1 MRVHCLRIPE
11 FCAPR
16 SAGRPSGSLD
26 KVELSPA
33 VRWSRAD
40 KKALKERF
48 KKLDTRS
55 LEEEDSRKEA
65 WRQLERQEA
74 LGKTARE
81 AGDFIERIARSASS
95 KGLISF
101 YYQRFWED
109 LEALDLQHDE
119 RRDHYLGMLEHL
131 FGDQAERRSRWDLID
146 RSSCGQPW
154 AERALTMGA
163 LLEGVS
169 LRGLSRVEDCC
180 RAFGCW
186 ESAVSQGADPA
197 SARRIITRRADA
209 LVSGNWF
216 DRDQLSGDFE
226 ELTRNVTSLARL
238 PRELQAA
245 VARSVEEGVSPEV
258 FAAVADHQHAEPAA
272 RLLPLLSR
280 HEEEDALGWLETFE
294 ALAATGLDPVA
305 ASFVVQEHLRKNE
318 GLAAPKDPAAEAARL
333 KSEMAAALDLPRPA
347 PNPGVQVGDQSVVVG
362 PVKLPV
368 RRREP
373 EPAASERPG
382 PTPARA
388 TPR

>member
-1 MRVHCLRIPE
+1 MRIQAFGFPDLS
-11 FCAPR
+11 APR
-16 SAGRPSGSLD
+16 PAGRPAGSPD
-26 KVELSPA
+26 TVELSSA
-33 VRWSRAD
+33 VHWSKAD

-55 LEEEDSRKEA
+55 LEDQDSRKEA

-74 LGKTARE
+74 LGKTPRE
-81 AGDFIERIARSASS
+81 AGDHLERIALSASS

-146 RSSCGQPW
+146 RSTCGQPW
-154 AERALTMGA
+154 VERARTMGA

-180 RAFGCW
+180 NAFGCW
-186 ESAVSQGADPA
+186 EAAVSQGADPD
-197 SARRIITRRADA
+197 SARRIIAHRGDE
-209 LVSGNWF
+209 LVAGNWS
-216 DRDQLSGDFE
+216 DREQLESDFQ
-226 ELTRNVTSLARL
+226 ELTRNVACLGKL
-238 PRELQAA
+238 PRDLQAA
-245 VARSVEEGVSPEV
+245 VARSLEEGASPEA
-258 FAAVADHQHAEPAA
+258 FAVVADHQHAEPAA

-280 HEEEDALGWLETFE
+280 HEEEDALGWIETFD

-318 GLAAPKDPAAEAARL
+318 GVAAPEDPVAEAARL
-333 KSEMAAALDLPRPA
+333 KSELAAALDLPGPA
-347 PNPGVQVGDQSVVVG
+347 PNPGVHVGDQGVIVG
-362 PVKLPV
+362 PVRLPV
-368 RRREP
+368 RQP
-373 EPAASERPG
+373 ELKLPSGASVE
-382 PTPARA
+382 TARG
-388 TPR
+388 